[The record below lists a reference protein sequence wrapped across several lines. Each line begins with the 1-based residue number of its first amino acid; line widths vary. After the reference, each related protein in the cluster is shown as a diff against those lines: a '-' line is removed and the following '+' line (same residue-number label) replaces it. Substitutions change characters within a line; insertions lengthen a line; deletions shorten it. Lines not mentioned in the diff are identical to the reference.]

1 MNQVGSLALIA
12 ALAFAGY
19 GAIAGAVGG
28 KLRSMRV
35 LKSAER
41 AALAFFVTIT
51 LAVSVLEYLILTND
65 FHSAYVAEHSNL
77 ALPLYYKIPV
87 LWAGQEGSLLFWTW
101 LLSLYGGLA
110 VLLNRSKNRQLMP
123 YVVAVT
129 LGVGVFFAI
138 LVNFVANPFSELS
151 LASASGAAGK
161 LAAFRPPDG
170 NGLNPSLQ
178 YPSMVIHPPM
188 LYLGYVGFVVPY
200 AFAMSSLI
208 TRQLGDNWIRTTR
221 RWTMVPWMFLGF
233 GIILGGNWA
242 YEVLGWG
249 GYWAWD
255 PVENASLL
263 PWLAGTAFLHSV
275 MIQEKRGMM
284 KVWNIVLVMVTFF
297 LSIFGTFLTRSGI
310 VSSVHA
316 FAQSNIGPFFA
327 VFLGI
332 IILFS
337 LTLLFL
343 RLDYLRSENKLDS
356 VVSRESGFLFNNW
369 ILLAAVFAVLWGTV
383 FPILSKAIEDQTVT
397 VGAPFFNKVMTPI
410 GLLLLFLTGAG
421 PLLAWRKTSFQSIR
435 RNFTLPLSVASV
447 GSAIL
452 FALGVRQLYAWMT
465 AFLCIFVTVCILAEF
480 YKGARTRQ
488 RTLSENLAQAV
499 YNLTLRNTRRYGGY
513 IIHLGIVLLFAG
525 FIGQAFKSETKG
537 LMQEGDLLRAKG
549 YLLRCE
555 SLAAGEN
562 PNYAWQ
568 RATFSVVKDGRALGT
583 IDPERRL
590 FKASQEV
597 TSRVAIRSTL
607 AEDLYVV
614 LAGDDQ
620 ESGKAIIQVFIN
632 PLVAWV
638 WIGGVV
644 MLLGTLL
651 ALVPSRVEREMAQIR
666 QAPEEA
672 LAVEDETYG
681 T

>member
-1 MNQVGSLALIA
+1 M
-12 ALAFAGY
+12 
-19 GAIAGAVGG
+19 
-28 KLRSMRV
+28 
-35 LKSAER
+35 
-41 AALAFFVTIT
+41 
-51 LAVSVLEYLILTND
+51 
-65 FHSAYVAEHSNL
+65 
-77 ALPLYYKIPV
+77 
-87 LWAGQEGSLLFWTW
+87 
-101 LLSLYGGLA
+101 
-110 VLLNRSKNRQLMP
+110 
-123 YVVAVT
+123 
-129 LGVGVFFAI
+129 
-138 LVNFVANPFSELS
+138 
-151 LASASGAAGK
+151 
-161 LAAFRPPDG
+161 
-170 NGLNPSLQ
+170 
-178 YPSMVIHPPM
+178 
-188 LYLGYVGFVVPY
+188 
-200 AFAMSSLI
+200 
-208 TRQLGDNWIRTTR
+208 
-221 RWTMVPWMFLGF
+221 
-233 GIILGGNWA
+233 
-242 YEVLGWG
+242 
-249 GYWAWD
+249 
-255 PVENASLL
+255 
-263 PWLAGTAFLHSV
+263 
-275 MIQEKRGMM
+275 
-284 KVWNIVLVMVTFF
+284 
-297 LSIFGTFLTRSGI
+297 
-310 VSSVHA
+310 
-316 FAQSNIGPFFA
+316 
-327 VFLGI
+327 
-332 IILFS
+332 
-337 LTLLFL
+337 
-343 RLDYLRSENKLDS
+343 
-356 VVSRESGFLFNNW
+356 
-369 ILLAAVFAVLWGTV
+369 LWGTV